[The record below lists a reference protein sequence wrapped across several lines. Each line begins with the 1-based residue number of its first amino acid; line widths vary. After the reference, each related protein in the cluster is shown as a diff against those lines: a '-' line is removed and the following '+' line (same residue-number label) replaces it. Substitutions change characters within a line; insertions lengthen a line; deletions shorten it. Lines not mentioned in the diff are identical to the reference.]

1 MDALCYDCGL
11 RARDGAGLLLLLL
24 SFRRLYRGG
33 GGRRGVRIRDAGHG
47 DEVYRACGI
56 NAALRVVLCPRL
68 HILVRVRRIPVV
80 HKRWTRHRR
89 LLLLL
94 HLRLSL
100 RLGLGL
106 NLDLSLSLCL
116 CGCIGRWC
124 VRLRLVGHPLRLGL
138 HVKGGLRWSG
148 LQL

>member
-1 MDALCYDCGL
+1 LCYGCGGL

-24 SFRRLYRGG
+24 SFRWLHRGG
-33 GGRRGVRIRDAGHG
+33 SGGRIRDAGHG

-56 NAALRVVLCPRL
+56 DAALRVVLCPRL
-68 HILVRVRRIPVV
+68 HILVRVRRIRVE

-94 HLRLSL
+94 HLRLNLGL
-100 RLGLGL
+100 RLWLSL
-106 NLDLSLSLCL
+106 SLSLSLCL

-124 VRLRLVGHPLRLGL
+124 VRLKLLVGQPLRLG
-138 HVKGGLRWSG
+138 HYVEGGLRLSG